1 MNMHLQ
7 LLVVVVSNDGTH
19 SLFRSPSLTTSRRLC
34 HIFCHYVYC
43 VVVVVVVAR
52 RFTDSSVILFI

>member
-1 MNMHLQ
+1 